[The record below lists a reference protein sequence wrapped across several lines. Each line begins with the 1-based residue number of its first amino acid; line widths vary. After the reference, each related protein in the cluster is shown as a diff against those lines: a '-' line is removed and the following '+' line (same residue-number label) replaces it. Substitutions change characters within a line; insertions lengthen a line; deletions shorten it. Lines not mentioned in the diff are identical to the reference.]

1 MARLFRN
8 GVPCDADIAVSSHDP
23 GMFGMAAHHLDR
35 TSLSNVTI
43 IHNGQAWR
51 ALRKTFHTQGRSIR
65 IECTK
70 LREIP
75 EVQEMLLADLI
86 LN

>member
-8 GVPCDADIAVSSHDP
+8 GVPCDADIVVHARSP
-23 GMFGMAAHHLDR
+23 GVFGMSAHHLKH
-35 TSLSNVTI
+35 TSLRNVTI

-51 ALRKTFHTQGRSIR
+51 VLRKTFHTQGRNIL
-65 IECTK
+65 INCTK
-70 LREIP
+70 LRETP

>member
-8 GVPCDADIAVSSHDP
+8 GVPCDADIVTYVREP

-51 ALRKTFHTQGRSIR
+51 ALRKTFHTQGRYIR
-65 IECTK
+65 IDCTK

>member
-8 GVPCDADIAVSSHDP
+8 GVPCDADIVVSSRDP
-23 GMFGMAAHHLDR
+23 GMFGMAAYHLER

-51 ALRKTFHTQGRSIR
+51 ALRKTTHTQGRNIQL
-65 IECTK
+65 ECTK
-70 LREIP
+70 LREVP
-75 EVQEMLLADLI
+75 EVQEMLLTDMI